1 MDRPVTLLNSA
12 VQWTQWSQAEA
23 ERIVE
28 TAVSASLEGSAEWD
42 ALLQQA
48 DVEPLAPEQRQRH
61 ATMGPPRSSGPPPIE
76 VRRALEAVRRRATE
90 AAAQLDAAQAGL
102 DSATQRALDELRRC
116 ADQLVDA
123 QLRRYISR
131 VRPKITTASIFANA
145 MATSRNMTAAGVKAG
160 ASTLSC
166 DCCGAPRMKDA
177 ATAVCEFCGSEGS
190 WTKS

>member
-1 MDRPVTLLNSA
+1 MTIQNNA
-12 VQWTQWSQAEA
+12 VQWTQWSQGEA

-28 TAVSASLEGSAEWD
+28 TAVSASLEGSPEWD
-42 ALLQQA
+42 ALLRQA
-48 DVEPLAPEQRQRH
+48 GAEPLVPEERRRH

-76 VRRALEAVRRRATE
+76 VRRALEAVRRRAME
-90 AAAQLDAAQAGL
+90 AAAQLDAAQDGFDDA
-102 DSATQRALDELRRC
+102 AERALDELRRT

-145 MATSRNMTAAGVKAG
+145 AATSRSMGGAKAG
-160 ASTLSC
+160 ASTLTC

-177 ATAVCEFCGSEGS
+177 ATAACEFCGSEGS